1 LSCRG
6 LTGIYSETFSKNTID
21 PDQARGD
28 ISLSTSS
35 FREHRRT
42 DTQDAITASIH
53 NFVSPFLKENMSH
66 AFVKEEDD
74 QWLHDIPGTLP
85 ALINYLTRENNGIR
99 VYEKKMSV
107 KNGIEVYEM
116 SNGLSYSK
124 DANNKWQ
131 LAG

>member
-1 LSCRG
+1 LS
-6 LTGIYSETFSKNTID
+6 L
-21 PDQARGD
+21 
-28 ISLSTSS
+28 
-35 FREHRRT
+35 REHRGT

-99 VYEKKMSV
+99 VYEKKLHIGADG
-107 KNGIEVYEM
+107 KEVHEM
-116 SNGLSYSK
+116 SNGLFYAK
-124 DANNKWQ
+124 DADGRWEITKGPQ
-131 LAG
+131 